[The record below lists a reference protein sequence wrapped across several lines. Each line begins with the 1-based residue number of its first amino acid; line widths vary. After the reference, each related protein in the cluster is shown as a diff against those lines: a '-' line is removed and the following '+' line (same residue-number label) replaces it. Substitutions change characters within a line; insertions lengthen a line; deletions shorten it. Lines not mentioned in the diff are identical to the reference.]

1 MGGHTM
7 TRPITILSV
16 WIIAGIAIA
25 LSLLA
30 SISIGPADISPQ
42 EALAALLSPG
52 QWQGQGQSPN
62 QNDADIIIRHI
73 RLPRAL
79 AALIVGAGLGA
90 SGAALQ
96 GFTRNDLAAPG
107 LLGFSACAAFGAVI
121 ALYFGLGWA
130 VMPGALAGAMIGAI
144 AITLMAR
151 RQVGAG
157 GLILAGIGIGAL
169 ATALTGLAMNLAPNP
184 WALSEL
190 TYWLMGSLEGADW
203 PKLGVA
209 TGLTLLGLIALS
221 ICGRALGALSLGEDV
236 AASLGISVLRIQ
248 SLLIAGTALCI
259 GAGVALAGAIG
270 FVGLFVPHIVRR
282 LPQRL
287 GGTTDPAA
295 LIGRSALGGA
305 WFLLITDTVV
315 RAVSGPGTPLYLGI
329 VTSLIGVPF
338 FLYLALRK
346 IAA

>member
-1 MGGHTM
+1 MS
-7 TRPITILSV
+7 RITNRILLWTGLTLGLMLALFAAISV
-16 WIIAGIAIA
+16 GT
-25 LSLLA
+25 A
-30 SISIGPADISPQ
+30 SIHTAEIFSVLHGGGS
-42 EALAALLSPG
+42 E
-52 QWQGQGQSPN
+52 
-62 QNDADIIIRHI
+62 DAQTIIRDI

-107 LLGFSACAAFGAVI
+107 LLGFSACAALGAVI
-121 ALYFGLGWA
+121 ALYFGLSWV
-130 VMPGALAGAMIGAI
+130 VMPGALAGATLGALATI
-144 AITLMAR
+144 WMTR

-169 ATALTGLAMNLAPNP
+169 ATAFTGLAMNLAPNP

-190 TYWLMGSLEGADW
+190 TYWLMGSLDGADW
-203 PKLGVA
+203 PKLMMA
-209 TGLTLLGLIALS
+209 TALTALGLITLRL
-221 ICGRALGALSLGEDV
+221 CGGSLGPLSLGEDV
-236 AASLGISVLRIQ
+236 ATSLGVSVLRVQ
-248 SLLIAGTALCI
+248 VGLIIGTALCI

-282 LPQRL
+282 LPARL
-287 GGTTDPAA
+287 GGTTDPAK
-295 LIGRSALGGA
+295 LISRAALGGGL
-305 WFLLITDTVV
+305 FLLLTDTLV
-315 RAVSGPGTPLYLGI
+315 RATSGPGTPLYLGI

-346 IAA
+346 GTV